1 MTADERR
8 RAAQDFAP
16 TNVSVNG
23 AACTLSV
30 VSDIDAPVPE
40 LPGAPA
46 VDEILQPVSI
56 RNSTIYGIDGQP
68 LNIQGINWCAPA
80 PAPTP
85 LAVPVSIAQWKA
97 RPAFCPWPCKS
108 RSSRAMRA
116 LPPPRSRRRAS
127 PPRQV
132 WL

>member
-1 MTADERR
+1 MQCGAALAGLGRARDLADAPTSRKLQAYLSNSCGACRALMCWSRDTTADDKR

-68 LNIQGINWCAPA
+68 LNIQGINWC
-80 PAPTP
+80 
-85 LAVPVSIAQWKA
+85 VSLQ
-97 RPAFCPWPCKS
+97 R
-108 RSSRAMRA
+108 
-116 LPPPRSRRRAS
+116 
-127 PPRQV
+127 
-132 WL
+132 